1 MEENT
6 VPEIQRTNLTSVA
19 LLLKSLGIHNVVE
32 FDFMDPPPTAAL
44 LKAFEQLCVAPRPYF
59 LVLQYLYVRR
69 LCATSKSVF
78 LISRRNCIN
87 KALLT
92 IKVSK
97 ALLLPYSV
105 PYENSSLGPH
115 RPIAIAA
122 CVGVTLSL
130 QSCIRPGEVRFGVLR
145 LEQLT

>member
-1 MEENT
+1 

-59 LVLQYLYVRR
+59 LCCKISMFCV

-78 LISRRNCIN
+78 LISRRNCVN

-92 IKVSK
+92 IEVSK

-105 PYENSSLGPH
+105 LSESSSLGPH
-115 RPIAIAA
+115 TTNAVAA
-122 CVGVTLSL
+122 CVGETWNL
-130 QSCIRPGEVRFGVLR
+130 
-145 LEQLT
+145 